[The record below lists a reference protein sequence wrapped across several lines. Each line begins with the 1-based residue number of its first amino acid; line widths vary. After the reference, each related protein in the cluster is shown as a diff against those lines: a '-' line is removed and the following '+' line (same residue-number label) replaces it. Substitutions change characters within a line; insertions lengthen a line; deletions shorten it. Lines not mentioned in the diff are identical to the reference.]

1 MAADVTFVGI
11 PPKEGHIRKSDVN
24 HIKEG
29 FGGGWNKKQ
38 LIDAVKILE
47 VAKVHQD
54 RPPEKAGQDML
65 KIACDAVQ
73 KCCAKASTLA
83 KASEKAYLIHWT
95 DEVIQRPS
103 VPGHRTKR

>member
-65 KIACDAVQ
+65 KTACDAVQ
-73 KCCAKASTLA
+73 KCCGKGFDIGKGL
-83 KASEKAYLIHWT
+83 EKGLPHSL
-95 DEVIQRPS
+95 DR
-103 VPGHRTKR
+103 

>member
-38 LIDAVKILE
+38 LLE

-73 KCCAKASTLA
+73 KCCGKGFDIGKGLGKGLPHSL
-83 KASEKAYLIHWT
+83 
-95 DEVIQRPS
+95 DR
-103 VPGHRTKR
+103 